1 MIKLNYDDNCIPVND
16 VIQDKY
22 QHIFQYEKFNHM
34 QSIVLGQILN
44 SDNNL
49 VIAAPTGI
57 YILTNIIE
65 LFN

>member
-44 SDNNL
+44 YDNNL

-65 LFN
+65 LLN